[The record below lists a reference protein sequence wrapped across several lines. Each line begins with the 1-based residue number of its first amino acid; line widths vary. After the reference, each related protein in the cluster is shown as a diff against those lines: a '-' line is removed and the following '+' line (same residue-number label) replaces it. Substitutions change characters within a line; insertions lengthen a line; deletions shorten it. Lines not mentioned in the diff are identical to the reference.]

1 VEVYFEN
8 TNPPHRKFYRI
19 WLEPSLIDV
28 AMRRQWG
35 RIGSKGR
42 VMSETY
48 GTWSEAMKAFQ
59 RLHRLRLSHGY
70 RELGA
75 GGRS

>member
-1 VEVYFEN
+1 MEVYFEN
-8 TNPPHRKFYRI
+8 TTHPHRKYYRI

-28 AMRRQWG
+28 AMKRQWG

-42 VMSETY
+42 IMSETY